1 MRKPIIPTGIPWY
14 NSVRTRLLMIAL
26 LPMLLLM
33 PVFGAVII
41 LNWSAR
47 FDELLLA
54 KVNGELTIAHQHL
67 GALKERAFENV
78 QALGASAAFV
88 QATQNN
94 QLPEFLEQQRKKY
107 GFDFLYHLSHEGSVV
122 SAQSVSAPVFPAY
135 WPIVQWAL
143 LGEGGT
149 EIDIFDTQVLTEI
162 SPQLAERAK
171 LPLVPTKGALPT
183 TRELE
188 NRGLVVHSA
197 APVEAGV
204 GVLVAGVLLNQN
216 LGFIDTINTLVY
228 PKASLTEGSLGT
240 ATLFLEDV
248 RISTNVR
255 LFENVRA
262 LGTRVSIEVR
272 STVLDEGRTWL
283 NRAFVVNDWYISAY
297 EPLLDSFGNRVG
309 MLYVGFLDSPF
320 RAAKAKALWLIIG
333 GFLLLLTLSVP
344 LFLRLAR
351 SVFKPLED
359 IVHTISKVEAGDLSA
374 RTDLPNN
381 NNEVSRVASHL
392 NTVLAQ
398 VQERDQRLREWGDEL
413 ENRVKNRTHELQDAN
428 QQLEMTTKQLVV
440 SEKLAAIGE
449 ITASVAHEINNP
461 VAVIQGSV
469 DVIYDELGDVAKPL
483 NTEFTLVFQ
492 QVHRINTL
500 VNKLLQFAR
509 PEEFAGAVSI
519 YSPNDVVNDTLPLVQ
534 HLLNKGQIQLEL
546 ALESTRDVAIN
557 QTELQQVLINLIV
570 NAIQAMQNGGNLTIT
585 SKDHENNQQS
595 GILITITDTGTGM
608 PPEVADKV
616 FDPFFT
622 TKKAEGT
629 GLGLSIT
636 QKLISRAGG
645 QIWLDSKLGQG
656 TRFSIFIVSHP
667 DVAVTDDLDFAH

>member
-1 MRKPIIPTGIPWY
+1 
-14 NSVRTRLLMIAL
+14 MIAL

-33 PVFGAVII
+33 PVFGTVII
-41 LNWSAR
+41 VNWSAR
-47 FDELLLA
+47 FDELLIA
-54 KVNGELTIAHQHL
+54 KVNGELTIARQHL
-67 GALKERAFENV
+67 AALKERAFENV
-78 QALGASAAFV
+78 QALGASAAFL
-88 QATQNN
+88 QAN
-94 QLPEFLEQQRKKY
+94 QKGTLPIFLEQQRQRY
-107 GFDFLYHLSHEGSVV
+107 GFDFLYYISPDQNLI
-122 SAQSVSAPVFPAY
+122 SAQSVSAPAVPTD
-135 WPIVQWAL
+135 WPIIQSAIQ
-143 LGEGGT
+143 GQGGT
-149 EIDIFDTQVLTEI
+149 EVDIFDSHILAEI
-162 SPQLAERAK
+162 SPQLAEQAT
-171 LPLVPTKGALPT
+171 LTLVPTKAAQPT
-183 TRELE
+183 NREQE
-188 NRGLVVHSA
+188 SRGMVVHSA
-197 APVEAGV
+197 APVEAGT
-204 GVLVAGVLLNQN
+204 GTLVAGVLLNQN
-216 LGFIDTINTLVY
+216 LEFIDTINALVY
-228 PKASLTEGSLGT
+228 PEASLTKGSLGT
-240 ATLFLEDV
+240 TTLFLEDV

-262 LGTRVSIEVR
+262 LGTRVSVEVR
-272 STVLDEGRTWL
+272 STVLDQGRTWL
-283 NRAFVVNDWYISAY
+283 DRAFVVNDWYISAY
-297 EPLLDSFGNRVG
+297 EPLMDSFGNRVG

-333 GFLLLLTLSVP
+333 GFLLLLALSVP

-359 IVHTISKVEAGDLSA
+359 IIQTISKVEAGDLAA
-374 RTDLPNN
+374 RTDPPNN

-398 VQERDQRLREWGDEL
+398 VQERDQRLREWGDEM
-413 ENRVKNRTHELQDAN
+413 ENRVKNRTHELQEAN

-469 DVIYDELGDVAKPL
+469 DVIYDGLGENAEPL
-483 NTEFTLVFQ
+483 KTEFTLVYQ

-509 PEEFAGAVSI
+509 PEEFAGTAGTH
-519 YSPNDVVNDTLPLVQ
+519 SPNDVINDTLPLVQ
-534 HLLNKGQIQLEL
+534 HLLNTGEIQLGL
-546 ALESTRDVAIN
+546 TLESAREVSIN
-557 QTELQQVLINLIV
+557 QTELQQVLVNLIV
-570 NAIQAMQNGGNLTIT
+570 NAIQAMPNGGDLTIT
-585 SKDHENNQQS
+585 TKDQQMDQQS
-595 GILITITDTGTGM
+595 GVLITITDTGCGM

-645 QIWLDSKLGQG
+645 QIWLDSEHGRG
-656 TRFSIFIVSHP
+656 TQFNIFVVSDP
-667 DVAVTDDLDFAH
+667 NE

>member
-1 MRKPIIPTGIPWY
+1 
-14 NSVRTRLLMIAL
+14 MIAL

-47 FDELLLA
+47 FDELLIA

-67 GALKERAFENV
+67 AALKERAFENV
-78 QALGASAAFV
+78 QALGASAAFL
-88 QATQNN
+88 QANQND
-94 QLPEFLEQQRKKY
+94 QLPDLLEQQRQKY
-107 GFDFLYHLSHEGSVV
+107 GFDFLYYMSPDDNVV
-122 SAQSVSAPVFPAY
+122 SAQSVSAPAFPAF
-135 WPIVQWAL
+135 WPIVQSAIQGL
-143 LGEGGT
+143 GGT
-149 EIDIFDTQVLTEI
+149 EIDIFDTQVLAEI
-162 SPQLAERAK
+162 SPQLVERAT
-171 LPLVPTKGALPT
+171 LALVPTKAALPT
-183 TRELE
+183 TRDLE
-188 NRGLVVHSA
+188 NRGMVVHSA
-197 APVEAGV
+197 APVEAGS
-204 GVLVAGVLLNQN
+204 GILVAGVLLNQN
-216 LGFIDTINTLVY
+216 LDFIDTINALVY
-228 PKASLTEGSLGT
+228 PEASLTEGSLGT
-240 ATLFLEDV
+240 TTLFLEDV

-272 STVLDEGRTWL
+272 ATVLDEGRIWL
-283 NRAFVVNDWYISAY
+283 DRAFVVNDWYISAY
-297 EPLLDSFGNRVG
+297 EPLMDSFGNRVG

-333 GFLLLLTLSVP
+333 GFLLLLALSVP

-351 SVFKPLED
+351 SIFKPLED
-359 IVHTISKVEAGDLSA
+359 IVQTISKVEAGDLSA

-381 NNEVSRVASHL
+381 NNEVSRVSSHL
-392 NTVLAQ
+392 NTILAQ

-413 ENRVKNRTHELQDAN
+413 ENRVKERTLDLQEAN

-469 DVIYDELGDVAKPL
+469 DVIYDALGEDADSL
-483 NTEFTLVFQ
+483 NTEFTLVYQ

-509 PEEFAGAVSI
+509 PEEFAGAVSTH
-519 YSPNDVVNDTLPLVQ
+519 SPNDVINDTLPLVQ
-534 HLLNKGQIQLEL
+534 HLLNKGKIQLEL
-546 ALESTRDVAIN
+546 ALESTREVSIN
-557 QTELQQVLINLIV
+557 QTELQQVLINLII
-570 NAIQAMQNGGNLTIT
+570 NAIQAMQNGGHLTIT
-585 SKDHENNQQS
+585 TKDHRIDQQS
-595 GILITITDTGTGM
+595 GVLITVSDTGIGM
-608 PPEVADKV
+608 PPEVVDKV

-645 QIWLDSKLGQG
+645 QICLDSEPGQG
-656 TRFSIFIVSHP
+656 TRFAIFVVS
-667 DVAVTDDLDFAH
+667 DRECLIFCV

>member
-1 MRKPIIPTGIPWY
+1 MNRPDKLSGIPWY

-33 PVFGAVII
+33 PVFGAII
-41 LNWSAR
+41 IVNWSAR
-47 FDELLLA
+47 FDELLIA

-67 GALKERAFENV
+67 AALKERAFENV
-78 QALGASAAFV
+78 QSLGASAAFV
-88 QATQNN
+88 QANQND
-94 QLPEFLEQQRKKY
+94 QLPDFLEQQRQRY
-107 GFDFLYHLSHEGSVV
+107 GFDFLYYISPDDSVV
-122 SAQSVSAPVFPAY
+122 SAQSVSAPASPAF
-135 WPIVQWAL
+135 WPIVQSATQ
-143 LGEGGT
+143 GQGGT
-149 EIDIFDTQVLTEI
+149 EIDIFDTQVLAEI
-162 SPQLAERAK
+162 SPQLVERAS
-171 LPLVPTKGALPT
+171 LALVPTKGALPT
-183 TRELE
+183 TREQE
-188 NRGLVVHSA
+188 SRGMVVHSA
-197 APVEAGV
+197 APVEAGS
-204 GVLVAGVLLNQN
+204 GILVAGVLLNQN
-216 LGFIDTINTLVY
+216 LDFIDTINALVY
-228 PKASLTEGSLGT
+228 PKASLTKGSLGT
-240 ATLFLEDV
+240 TTLFLEDV

-272 STVLDEGRTWL
+272 ATVLDEGRIWL
-283 NRAFVVNDWYISAY
+283 DRAFVVNDWYISAY
-297 EPLLDSFGNRVG
+297 EPLMDSFGNRVG

-333 GFLLLLTLSVP
+333 GFLLLLALSVP

-351 SVFKPLED
+351 SIFKPLED
-359 IVHTISKVEAGDLSA
+359 IVQTISKVESGDLSA
-374 RTDLPNN
+374 RTDMPNN
-381 NNEVSRVASHL
+381 NNEVSRVSSHL

-413 ENRVKNRTHELQDAN
+413 ENRVNDRTHELQEAN

-469 DVIYDELGDVAKPL
+469 DVIYDGLGENAGPL
-483 NTEFTLVFQ
+483 KTEFTLVYQ

-509 PEEFAGAVSI
+509 PEEFAGAVSTH
-519 YSPNDVVNDTLPLVQ
+519 SPNDVINDTLPLVQ
-534 HLLNKGQIQLEL
+534 HLLNKGEIQLEL
-546 ALESTRDVAIN
+546 ALESTREVSIN

-570 NAIQAMQNGGNLTIT
+570 NAIQAMPDGGDLAIT
-585 SKDHENNQQS
+585 TKDHGIGQQF
-595 GILITITDTGTGM
+595 GVLITISDTGIGM
-608 PPEVADKV
+608 PPAVADKV

-645 QIWLDSKLGQG
+645 QIWLDSELGQG
-656 TRFSIFIVSHP
+656 TRFTVFVVSDP
-667 DVAVTDDLDFAH
+667 DG

>member
-1 MRKPIIPTGIPWY
+1 
-14 NSVRTRLLMIAL
+14 MIAL

-67 GALKERAFENV
+67 AALKERAFENV
-78 QALGASAAFV
+78 QALGASAAFL
-88 QATQNN
+88 QADQND
-94 QLPEFLEQQRKKY
+94 QLPELLEQQRQRY
-107 GFDFLYHLSHEGSVV
+107 GFDFLYYMAPDDTVI
-122 SAQSVSAPVFPAY
+122 SAQSVSAPAVPAF
-135 WPIVQWAL
+135 WPIVQSAIQ
-143 LGEGGT
+143 GEGGT

-162 SPQLAERAK
+162 SPQLAERAT
-171 LPLVPTKGALPT
+171 LTLVPTKAALPT

-188 NRGLVVHSA
+188 NRGMVVHSA
-197 APVEAGV
+197 APVEAGS
-204 GVLVAGVLLNQN
+204 GILVAGVLLNQN

-240 ATLFLEDV
+240 TTLFLEDV

-262 LGTRVSIEVR
+262 LGTRVSVEVR
-272 STVLDEGRTWL
+272 SAVLDEGRTWL
-283 NRAFVVNDWYISAY
+283 DRAFVVNDWYISAY
-297 EPLLDSFGNRVG
+297 EPLVGSFGNRVG

-320 RAAKAKALWLIIG
+320 RAAKAKALWLIVG
-333 GFLLLLTLSVP
+333 GFLLLLALSVP

-359 IVHTISKVEAGDLSA
+359 IVQTISKVEGGDLSA
-374 RTDLPNN
+374 RTDLPNK
-381 NNEVSRVASHL
+381 NNEVSRVSSHL

-413 ENRVKNRTHELQDAN
+413 ENRVRNRTHELQDAN

-469 DVIYDELGDVAKPL
+469 DVIYDGLGDDAGPL
-483 NTEFTLVFQ
+483 NTEFTLVYQ

-509 PEEFAGAVSI
+509 PEEFAGTVSTH
-519 YSPNDVVNDTLPLVQ
+519 SPNDVINDTLPLVQ
-534 HLLNKGQIQLEL
+534 HLLNTSEIQLEL
-546 ALESTRDVAIN
+546 TLDSTREVSIN

-570 NAIQAMQNGGNLTIT
+570 NAIQAMQNGGDLAIT
-585 SKDHENNQQS
+585 TKDHRIGQQS
-595 GILITITDTGTGM
+595 GVLITISDTGIGM

-645 QIWLDSKLGQG
+645 EIWLDSELGKG
-656 TRFSIFIVSHP
+656 TRFSIFIVSHI
-667 DVAVTDDLDFAH
+667 DG

>member
-1 MRKPIIPTGIPWY
+1 MRKSDKPHSIPWY

-33 PVFGAVII
+33 PMFGAVII
-41 LNWSAR
+41 LNWSTR
-47 FDELLLA
+47 FDELLIA

-67 GALKERAFENV
+67 EALKERAFENV
-78 QALGASAAFV
+78 QALGASAAFL
-88 QATQNN
+88 QASQNDR
-94 QLPEFLEQQRKKY
+94 LPDLLEQQRQKN
-107 GFDFLYHLSHEGSVV
+107 GFDFLYHISPDGNVV
-122 SAQSVSAPVFPAY
+122 SAQSVSAPAFPAY
-135 WPIVQWAL
+135 WPIVQSAIQ
-143 LGEGGT
+143 GVAGT

-162 SPQLAERAK
+162 SPQLAERAS
-171 LPLVPTKGALPT
+171 LALVPTKAALPT

-188 NRGLVVHSA
+188 SRGMVVHSA
-197 APVEAGV
+197 APVEAGS
-204 GVLVAGVLLNQN
+204 GILVAGVLLNQN
-216 LGFIDTINTLVY
+216 LDFIDTINALVY

-240 ATLFLEDV
+240 TTLFLEDV

-272 STVLDEGRTWL
+272 ATVLDEGRTWL
-283 NRAFVVNDWYISAY
+283 DRAFVVNDWYISAY
-297 EPLLDSFGNRVG
+297 EPLVDSFGNRVG

-320 RAAKAKALWLIIG
+320 RAAKAKALWLVTG

-359 IVHTISKVEAGDLSA
+359 IVQTISKVEAGDLSA
-374 RTDLPNN
+374 RTDLPSK
-381 NNEVSRVASHL
+381 NNEVSRVSSHL

-398 VQERDQRLREWGDEL
+398 VQERDHRLREWGDKL
-413 ENRVKNRTHELQDAN
+413 ENRVKERTHELQEAN
-428 QQLEMTTKQLVV
+428 HRLEMTTKQLVV

-469 DVIYDELGDVAKPL
+469 DVIYDELGEDAEPL
-483 NTEFTLVFQ
+483 KTEFTLVYQ

-509 PEEFAGAVSI
+509 PEEFAGTVSTH
-519 YSPNDVVNDTLPLVQ
+519 SPNDGINDTLPLVQ
-534 HLLNKGQIQLEL
+534 HLLNKGEIRLEL
-546 ALESTRDVAIN
+546 ALASTREVSIN

-570 NAIQAMQNGGNLTIT
+570 NAIQAMQDGGDLAIST
-585 SKDHENNQQS
+585 KDHEIDQQD
-595 GILITITDTGTGM
+595 GVLITISDTGTGM
-608 PPEVADKV
+608 PPEVADKI

-645 QIWLDSKLGQG
+645 RIWLDSEPGHG
-656 TRFSIFIVSHP
+656 TSFSIFIVSP
-667 DVAVTDDLDFAH
+667 RIPSAPS